1 METFS
6 QPDNILERLRYLIGI
21 SRMTQARFADRIG
34 INPTNLSKYLSG
46 KIPVT
51 DSLLNKVV
59 VNTGVSKAWLRDGA
73 DVPFP
78 RPGSPE
84 VIESDTPIAV
94 TECPSRQGVPVY
106 DIDVTAGRVE
116 LSRML
121 TVDRIEGYIDLPR
134 LDPDCVIVRVNGDS
148 MEPAIHNGGFVS
160 IRPITNMRNI
170 FWGRI
175 YVVVMEDYRMV
186 KYLRRNADPDLVT
199 LHSANPHYDDM
210 EVSRADIQ
218 SLFLVEAIL
227 HCELLS

>member
-1 METFS
+1 MDLQL
-6 QPDNILERLRYLIGI
+6 QPDNILDRLRYLIGI
-21 SRMTQARFADRIG
+21 SRMTQTQFAARIG

-51 DSLLNKVV
+51 DALLNKVV
-59 VNTGVSKAWLRDGA
+59 VNTGVSKTWLKEGA

-78 RPGSPE
+78 RETPTR
-84 VIESDTPIAV
+84 VIESKRPIPV
-94 TECPSRQGVPVY
+94 TESRQGVPVY
-106 DIDVTAGRVE
+106 DIDVTAGKVE

-148 MEPAIHNGGFVS
+148 MEPTIHNGGFVS
-160 IRPITNMRNI
+160 IRPITNSRNI

-186 KYLRRNADPDLVT
+186 KYLRRNSDPEMVT
-199 LHSANPHYDDM
+199 LRSANPAYDDM
-210 EVSRADIQ
+210 EVARADIQ
-218 SLFLVEAIL
+218 GLFLVEAIL

>member
-1 METFS
+1 MES
-6 QPDNILERLRYLIGI
+6 LLHPDNILDRMRYLIGV

-59 VNTGVSKAWLRDGA
+59 VNTGVSKAWLKDGT

-78 RPGSPE
+78 RETAPE
-84 VIESDTPIAV
+84 IIESDRPLAV
-94 TECPSRQGVPVY
+94 SESRSRQGVPVY
-106 DIDVTAGRVE
+106 DIDVTAGCVE

-148 MEPAIHNGGFVS
+148 MEPVIHNGGFVS
-160 IRPITNMRNI
+160 IRPVTNPRNI

-186 KYLRRNADPDLVT
+186 KYLRRNPDPEMVT
-199 LHSANPHYDDM
+199 LKSANPAYDDM
-210 EVSRADIQ
+210 EVPRADIQ
-218 SLFLVEAIL
+218 GLFIVEAIL

>member
-1 METFS
+1 MDLQL

-21 SRMTQARFADRIG
+21 SRMTQAQFAARVG
-34 INPTNLSKYLSG
+34 VNPTNLSKYLSG

-59 VNTGVSKAWLRDGA
+59 VNTGVSKAWLAEGA

-78 RPGSPE
+78 RESAPR
-84 VIESDTPIAV
+84 VIESERPV
-94 TECPSRQGVPVY
+94 RLRESRQGVPVY
-106 DIDVTAGRVE
+106 DIDVTAGKVE

-160 IRPITNMRNI
+160 IRPITNPGNI

-186 KYLRRNADPDLVT
+186 KYLRRNPDPAMVT
-199 LHSANPHYDDM
+199 LRSANPAYDDM
-210 EVSRADIQ
+210 EVPRADIQ

>member
-1 METFS
+1 MELMT
-6 QPDNILERLRYLIGI
+6 QPDNVLDRMRYLIGV
-21 SRMTQARFADRIG
+21 SRLTQAQFAKRIG

-51 DSLLNKVV
+51 DALLNKIV
-59 VNTGVSKAWLRDGA
+59 VNSGVSNAWLRDGA

-78 RPGSPE
+78 KRDLPE
-84 VIESDTPIAV
+84 TIESPAPVKASD
-94 TECPSRQGVPVY
+94 SGMRQGVPVY
-106 DIDVTAGRVE
+106 DIDVTAGCLE

-121 TVDRIEGYIDLPR
+121 TVDRITGYIDLPR

-148 MEPAIHNGGFVS
+148 MEPAIHNGGFIS
-160 IRPITNMRNI
+160 IRPIRNHRNI

-199 LHSANPHYDDM
+199 LHSANPAYDDM
-210 EVSRADIQ
+210 EVQRSDIQ
-218 SLFLVEAIL
+218 NLFLVEAIV

>member
-1 METFS
+1 MELQH
-6 QPDNILERLRYLIGI
+6 QPDNVLDRIRYLIGI
-21 SRMTQARFADRIG
+21 SRMTQARFAERVG

-51 DSLLNKVV
+51 DSLLNKIV
-59 VNTGVSKAWLRDGA
+59 VNTGVSKGWLRDGS

-78 RPGSPE
+78 RRDEPE
-84 VIESDTPIAV
+84 TIESATPIEV
-94 TECPSRQGVPVY
+94 SESCLRQGVPVY
-106 DIDVTAGRVE
+106 DIDVTAGCLE

-121 TVDRIEGYIDLPR
+121 TVDRIAGYVDLPR

-148 MEPAIHNGGFVS
+148 MEPVIHNGGFIS
-160 IRPITNMRNI
+160 IRPLRNPRNI

-186 KYLRRNADPDLVT
+186 KYLRRNDDPAMVT
-199 LHSANPHYDDM
+199 LRSANPGYDDM
-210 EVSRADIQ
+210 EVPLDEIQ